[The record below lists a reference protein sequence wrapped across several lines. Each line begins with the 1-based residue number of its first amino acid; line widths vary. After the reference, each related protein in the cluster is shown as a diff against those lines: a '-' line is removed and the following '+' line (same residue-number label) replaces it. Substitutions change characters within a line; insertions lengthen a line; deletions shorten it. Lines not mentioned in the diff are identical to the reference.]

1 MLVTAATLVA
11 GVLMSAAVFFG
22 LRAWERNQVDFAFAM
37 AAEGISASIQR
48 SIDRNLDAVRALAAL
63 HQAAHSVERDEFR
76 TFAIPLLASN
86 PSLHALGWIPRVP
99 AAEREAFEARA
110 REEIPD
116 FRIVERLEPDRSI
129 PAAERPEYF
138 PVWYVEPL
146 ETHRFALGFDI
157 GFSPVRREAAER
169 ARDIGA
175 LAIGAHV
182 HLPDHGDHTH
192 APGQFIFSP
201 VYRRGASIETVEARR
216 ANLVGMVFGV
226 YLVADTID
234 ASLRQSQ
241 HHNLDIYVFESLP
254 DGAREL
260 LYYKPAHAESGTA
273 EAPPWQEPD
282 ANSQPQIYKTLAVGG
297 RNWHIVLTPAAGSD
311 PYAASWLPW
320 GGMVGGLLFTGLLVI
335 YLGTLMTHNIKTR
348 ELVQALKREV
358 AERRRMELEAR
369 RHQDFLSTILDTA
382 GALVMV
388 LDPQG
393 RIIGFNRTCETV
405 TGYTFDEVKDK
416 HHWDL
421 FLLPEDV
428 ETVKSAFHRMVAEAT
443 PWEREHYWM
452 AKDGTRHW
460 IAWSCRVLAN
470 PRGTVEYVIVTGL
483 DRTDRRRAEEAE
495 KAAEMAH
502 VMRLS
507 ALGELGSGLAHELNQ
522 PLGAIVNYAQ
532 GSLRRLQAANS
543 APPGVIT
550 AMQEII
556 NEAMRAARIILHLRQ
571 LVHKESPEQEPMN
584 INAAVHELVR
594 MFHGET
600 LRQGVI
606 VELQLDDTLPP
617 VLANQVQIEQV
628 LLNLIQNSME
638 AMATTPL
645 GERRLTLCTRKFNGD
660 AIEVLVC
667 DTGPGIPAAMEDKI
681 FEPFQTTKEKGLGM
695 GLSISW
701 SIIQAH
707 QGQLWATPNT
717 VRGTCFHFTLPISAE
732 PPPRLA

>member
-1 MLVTAATLVA
+1 MSTAI
-11 GVLMSAAVFFG
+11 FFG

-37 AAEGISASIQR
+37 AADDITASIQR

-63 HQAAHSVERDEFR
+63 HQASHSVEREEFR
-76 TFAIPLLASN
+76 AFATPLLANN

-99 AAEREAFEARA
+99 ATEREAFEARA

-116 FRIVERLEPDRSI
+116 FRIIERLEPDRSV

-146 ETHRFALGFDI
+146 ETHQFALGFDI
-157 GFSPVRREAAER
+157 SFSPARWEAAER

-175 LAIGAHV
+175 LAIGVHV
-182 HLPDHGDHTH
+182 DLPDHGDHIH

-201 VYRRGASIETVEARR
+201 VYRRGVSIETVEARR
-216 ANLVGMVFGV
+216 ANLVGVVFGV

-234 ASLRQSQ
+234 ASLRQFK
-241 HHNLDIYVFESLP
+241 HHNLDVYVFENMP
-254 DGAREL
+254 DGTREL
-260 LYYKPAHAESGTA
+260 LYHKQTYAESGMP
-273 EAPPWQEPD
+273 EAPPWQKPD
-282 ANSQPQIYKTLAVGG
+282 ANSKPQIHKTFTVDDHD
-297 RNWHIVLTPAAGSD
+297 WHIVLTPAARSD
-311 PYAASWLPW
+311 AYAASWLPW
-320 GGMVGGLLFTGLLVI
+320 GGMVGGLLFTGLLVV
-335 YLGTLMTHNIKTR
+335 YLGTLTAHNMKTR
-348 ELVQALKREV
+348 ELVRALRREV
-358 AERRRMELEAR
+358 AERRRMELKAR

-393 RIIGFNRTCETV
+393 RIVGFNRTCEIV
-405 TGYTFDEVKDK
+405 TGYTFDEVKDR

-421 FLLPEDV
+421 FLMPEDV
-428 ETVKSAFHRMVAEAT
+428 ETVRTAFHRMVAEAI
-443 PWEREHYWM
+443 PCEREHYWV
-452 AKDGTRHW
+452 AKDGVRHW
-460 IAWSCRVLAN
+460 IAWGCRVLAN

-532 GSLRRLQAANS
+532 GSLRRLQATNS

-556 NEAMRAARIILHLRQ
+556 NEAMRAARIVLHLRQ
-571 LVHKESPEQEPMN
+571 LVHKESPEQEPVN

-594 MFHGET
+594 LFHGEA
-600 LRQGVI
+600 LRQGVM

-628 LLNLIQNSME
+628 LLNLIQNGME
-638 AMATTPL
+638 AMAATPP
-645 GERRLTLCTRKFNGD
+645 GERRLTLCTRRINGD

-667 DTGPGIPAAMEDKI
+667 DTGPGIPDAIEDKI
-681 FEPFQTTKEKGLGM
+681 FDPFQTTKEKGLGM

-707 QGQLWATPNT
+707 RGQLWTTPNT
-717 VRGTCFHFTLPISAE
+717 VRGTCFHFTLPVSAE
-732 PPPRLA
+732 PAPPLT